1 MKVGMN
7 VRVHLPCGSFD
18 LGHQASQATSLRN
31 CELRCRTE
39 WSGREFFM
47 FFSAFL
53 VNLNWP
59 QVPLGMWGKK
69 SMQSFVLSD
78 IFITSIKRKSDSL
91 RTKLVPREA
100 LRVPSVTLTQRS
112 RWEHQPP
119 KLTHGFNLS
128 GVFPGVIGI
137 NNVPFLIMKYFKSL
151 VHSFKVYR
159 KLLNLAGKK

>member
-100 LRVPSVTLTQRS
+100 FGSPQWLWPRGHAGNTNTQNWHTALT
-112 RWEHQPP
+112 WA
-119 KLTHGFNLS
+119 GF
-128 GVFPGVIGI
+128 
-137 NNVPFLIMKYFKSL
+137 SL
-151 VHSFKVYR
+151 VSLVSTMFPFW
-159 KLLNLAGKK
+159 LWNILNR